1 LFVASVDFPINV
13 LLSINSHAAGV
24 MSLTML
30 AASDLAF
37 QLHDLVFPWALKMI
51 MCDFNFGFHA
61 ALCKHAETCELEAEA
76 FFIDPALLPTL
87 EGLLLELY
95 EILRPKPA
103 DYEQRRTMIDVF
115 NKIAKDIFGTRCFC
129 LLNLLSF

>member
-1 LFVASVDFPINV
+1 MV
-13 LLSINSHAAGV
+13 
-24 MSLTML
+24 SLTML

-61 ALCKHAETCELEAEA
+61 ALCKHAETCELQSEA

-129 LLNLLSF
+129 LLNLLSI